1 MSIVSPPPFQGQVRL
16 LIHAALCTE
25 RRPSSLFLFV
35 PRSYS
40 AGCAVAVAVPP
51 DGAAACQLCLFLSLS
66 LSQSWDLL
74 FIYLFAREGARA
86 HVHRARPSVSV
97 SVSFSLKWGKIIKK
111 KSCRDTDIL
120 AQFGARLRA
129 TIWKRVKSGR
139 ASGGFIFK
147 GCTVISAASLTA
159 GPLAKQWRTQE
170 RPV

>member
-66 LSQSWDLL
+66 LLGS
-74 FIYLFAREGARA
+74 FVYLFVRERG
-86 HVHRARPSVSV
+86 RARTCTPRASVRKRERV
-97 SVSFSLKWGKIIKK
+97 IFSEVGENNKQNSW
-111 KSCRDTDIL
+111 RDTDIL